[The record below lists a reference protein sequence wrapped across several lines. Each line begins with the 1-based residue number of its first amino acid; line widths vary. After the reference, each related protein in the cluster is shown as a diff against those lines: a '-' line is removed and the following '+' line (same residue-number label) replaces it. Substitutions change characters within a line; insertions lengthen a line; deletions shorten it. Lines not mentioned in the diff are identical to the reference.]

1 MLNSEPPLTGANKDE
16 AVARIVASGP
26 LGAALLAGL
35 ATAGV
40 LAIWLG
46 FYFFVFV
53 PRSLP

>member
-26 LGAALLAGL
+26 LGAASLAGL
-35 ATAGV
+35 ATAVV

-46 FYFFVFV
+46 FYLLVFI